1 MKCQTVSRLTS
12 DYSQLTVIKNEI
24 NRHNYEE
31 YFILYMDNELGSE
44 ERRMVEAFVQQHP
57 DLKEELDNL
66 LQYKLAPDTD
76 IVFDRERGI
85 AESKMVMHT
94 LHEAIMKNGAPFT
107 SIMN

>member
-1 MKCQTVSRLTS
+1 M
-12 DYSQLTVIKNEI
+12 IKMNI

-44 ERRMVEAFVQQHP
+44 DRRQVEAFVQQNP

-76 IVFDRERGI
+76 IVLQEEELLKQDGHSHI
-85 AESKMVMHT
+85 TV
-94 LHEAIMKNGAPFT
+94 
-107 SIMN
+107 